1 MKFKSGDRVSFLND
15 VGGGVVN
22 RTEGGYVYVLTTDGF
37 EIPVSEKEL
46 VFSRDFV
53 PGERDQDE
61 PRVSV
66 ISPKPE
72 SPAKEKKRPAEV
84 FTLPANLVS
93 DTPIQVLLG
102 FIPENEGP
110 VFASPVACYLVND
123 SAYAAFYHIGRK
135 VAGVFQ
141 YLDSGYIEPDTKKFI
156 AGFDHT
162 ELSKTSDMHVQLVLL
177 SKGRYIPRHPV
188 DEMVNLSLV
197 NFSKESFFREND
209 YFNEKAVLFGISGD
223 SQLIDRDEITVPPAV
238 KELKSKADEG
248 ETLRP
253 GKKEPAKDTLEVD
266 LHFSE
271 IDQKNSQL
279 APNAILALQL
289 SRFHS
294 AIEEAISKN
303 MRRVVVIHGLGQG
316 TLKTQIRK
324 ELQEKYP
331 SFLFQDASFKEYGF
345 GATMIHLNIDKKQ

>member
-22 RTEGGYVYVLTTDGF
+22 RTEGVYVYVLTTDGF
-37 EIPVSEKEL
+37 EIPVPEKEL
-46 VFSRDFV
+46 VYSRDFV
-53 PGERDQDE
+53 PEEREREE
-61 PRVSV
+61 PKVSA

-72 SPAKEKKRPAEV
+72 SPAKERKKPAEV
-84 FTLPANLVS
+84 FVLPQNLVS
-93 DTPIQVLLG
+93 DTPVQLLLG

-123 SAYAAFYHIGRK
+123 SAYAAFYNLGRK
-135 VAGVFQ
+135 VAGVFH
-141 YLDSGYIEPDTKKFI
+141 YLDSGYIEPDTKRFI

-162 ELSKTSDMHVQLVLL
+162 ELSKTSDLHVQLVLL
-177 SKGRYIPRHPV
+177 CKGRYLPHHPV

-197 NFSKESFFREND
+197 NFSKESYFREND
-209 YFNEKAVLFGISGD
+209 YFNEKAVLFEISGSNKVLD
-223 SQLIDRDEITVPPAV
+223 YDEITVPPEV
-238 KELKSKADEG
+238 REMKSKADEV
-248 ETLRP
+248 EPARP
-253 GKKEPAKDTLEVD
+253 GKKEPANDTLEVD

-303 MRRVVVIHGLGQG
+303 MRRVVVIHGFGQG

-331 SFLFQDASFKEYGF
+331 SFVFQDASFKEYGF